1 MAGGATGACRRVR
14 QSRGSLPK
22 GRATLAGVAE
32 AGGSSD
38 EVGRHLR
45 VPRQWEVMPA
55 DAVEADEVG
64 EGLQMYGMPGR
75 IEEGLGETL
84 G

>member
-1 MAGGATGACRRVR
+1 M
-14 QSRGSLPK
+14 
-22 GRATLAGVAE
+22 TLADVEE

-45 VPRQWEVMPA
+45 VSRQREVSPA
-55 DAVEADEVG
+55 DAVEAGGDADEVG
-64 EGLQMYGMPGR
+64 EALQMYGMPGR